1 MIWVQRLAGV
11 ECYVVWLLWHAT
23 IGECLPPQ
31 QMPAQNARRRRSNT
45 PTNNTNNNNNSHNN
59 TNTDNA
65 NKHHPHNRQK
75 ATNDAGYGLRIAE
88 TNSAINGGRKGLSE
102 VFGAALW
109 TADVTLEFARAGALG
124 VHMHWGVGGDPLNGG
139 PAYVGVQTN
148 YMKGNPEQTWPSVH
162 APWYGYLLYN
172 EATKGENV
180 RFTYNERLPG
190 ATCSSAVK
198 VWSLVGGAAAS
209 GAGAPAENAM
219 PDRTLRVVIIN
230 KHQTRGCNVEL
241 RLPAGAA
248 RSHAELHWLKTD
260 AGVGSV
266 YGVTWRGQTYQG
278 TMDGRMVGE
287 RDIVNLRPSSAP
299 GSAPVFKVPVPAG
312 QAVLLVT
319 SGDAKGAQEAL
330 VG

>member
-1 MIWVQRLAGV
+1 MVFFFFFFGHRGLSPCRLR
-11 ECYVVWLLWHAT
+11 HAPSKQLT
-23 IGECLPPQ
+23 TSPLSPP
-31 QMPAQNARRRRSNT
+31 PPPKHEHHR
-45 PTNNTNNNNNSHNN
+45 NN
-59 TNTDNA
+59 D
-65 NKHHPHNRQK
+65 KRQK

-109 TADVTLEFARAGALG
+109 TADVALEFARAGALG

-148 YMKGNPEQTWPSVH
+148 YMKDDPSRTWPSVH

-172 EATKGENV
+172 EATKGTNV

-190 ATCSSAVK
+190 SNCASSVK
-198 VWSLVGGAAAS
+198 VWSLIGSNAK
-209 GAGAPAENAM
+209 GAGGGGGSADDGDGVAAGEVAENAM
-219 PDRTLRVVIIN
+219 PDLTMRVVIIN
-230 KHQTRGCNVEL
+230 KSQARGCNVEL
-241 RLPAGAA
+241 RLPKESA
-248 RSHAELHWLKTD
+248 RTHAELHWLKND
-260 AGVGSV
+260 GGVGSV
-266 YGVTWRGQTYQG
+266 WGVTWRGQTYQG

-287 RDIVNLRPSSAP
+287 RDIQNLRPSPSAP
-299 GSAPVFKVPVPAG
+299 GDGPTFKVPVPPG

-319 SGDAKGAQEAL
+319 SGKTKSTAARSLSL